1 MTEALSNVGMSV
13 GIIAF
18 VWGVARSPN
27 PLMDGLGIP
36 SAAMLEIVIGAVDF
50 DLTPGL
56 ESRSSCPEA
65 ISQAAKYWHEYYLDQ
80 EKEALSGFY
89 YAPHD
94 LMESGRKKK
103 SG

>member
-1 MTEALSNVGMSV
+1 MIVRWL
-13 GIIAF
+13 AF
-18 VWGVARSPN
+18 VWGVARTPN
-27 PLMDGLGIP
+27 PLMDGMGIP

-80 EKEALSGFY
+80 KKPALSGFY
-89 YAPHD
+89 YSPHD
-94 LMESGRKKK
+94 LMESPEKEVE
-103 SG
+103 S